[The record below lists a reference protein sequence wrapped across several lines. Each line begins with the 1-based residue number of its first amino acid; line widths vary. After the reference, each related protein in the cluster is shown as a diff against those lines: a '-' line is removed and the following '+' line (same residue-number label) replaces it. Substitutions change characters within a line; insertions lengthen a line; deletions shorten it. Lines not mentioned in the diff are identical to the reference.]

1 MVETSTQ
8 SRGIGEKIRMIRD
21 AEGLSRQQ
29 FFELTGIPAGTQKYY
44 ETGRVEKIGSDILL
58 KITLHSQFSKY
69 ALWLMTDNIAPES
82 GQIAPPLSP
91 DGHEKCSNVAPLR
104 PQNWLTLHF
113 DFIDWLETVS
123 LASTGRLR
131 YDD

>member
-1 MVETSTQ
+1 MVDTSTQ
-8 SRGIGEKIRMIRD
+8 SIGIGEKIRAIRD

-69 ALWLMTDNIAPES
+69 ALWLMTDTTAPES
-82 GQIAPPLSP
+82 GQIAPSLSP
-91 DGHEKCSNVAPLR
+91 DGHENSVTSRRSVRK
-104 PQNWLTLHF
+104 
-113 DFIDWLETVS
+113 
-123 LASTGRLR
+123 TG
-131 YDD
+131 

>member
-1 MVETSTQ
+1 MVDTSTQ

-91 DGHEKCSNVAPLR
+91 DGHENAVTSRRSVRK
-104 PQNWLTLHF
+104 
-113 DFIDWLETVS
+113 I
-123 LASTGRLR
+123 G
-131 YDD
+131 